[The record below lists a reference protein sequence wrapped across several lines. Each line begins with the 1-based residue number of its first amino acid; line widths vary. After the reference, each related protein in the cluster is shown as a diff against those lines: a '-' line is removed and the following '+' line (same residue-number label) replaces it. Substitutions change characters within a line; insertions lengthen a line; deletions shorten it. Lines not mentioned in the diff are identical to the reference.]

1 MRSAQRLDQA
11 SRKSIFRQG
20 RLESVFT
27 LEFFALLRRQI
38 SFQKNFA
45 RILCLPQKNACTCGE
60 KEECDQSRTSSL
72 HAMARRHDKPTGGR
86 FLFHRRRELL
96 EKPRK
101 VESFVCK
108 KRFEF

>member
-27 LEFFALLRRQI
+27 LKLFALLRGQI
-38 SFQKNFA
+38 SLQKNFA
-45 RILCLPQKNACTCGE
+45 RIILLAYNGGSLQE
-60 KEECDQSRTSSL
+60 KEECDQSRSGSL
-72 HAMARRHDKPTGGR
+72 HAMARRHGKLAAGR
-86 FLFHRRRELL
+86 VLFHRRRELL
-96 EKPRK
+96 ERTRK

>member
-20 RLESVFT
+20 RFESVFT
-27 LEFFALLRRQI
+27 FKLFALLRGQI

-45 RILCLPQKNACTCGE
+45 RIILLPYDSDSLQKT
-60 KEECDQSRTSSL
+60 EERDQSRASSL
-72 HAMARRHDKPTGGR
+72 HAMATYHGEGAGGR
-86 FLFHRRRELL
+86 LLFHRRRELL
-96 EKPRK
+96 ESPRK